1 MEALY
6 FVLIIICLA
15 FSAFFA
21 SAETSF
27 ISIQKARLQH
37 MLDNRVK
44 GAGMVARM
52 LERPE
57 RLLSTVVLGNTLV
70 NTAAS
75 AMATALAIM
84 VFGEKT
90 GALLAAVV
98 MTAVL
103 LVLGDTVPKT
113 IASHYAERL
122 ALSSVKVLRWVA
134 WLFAPVVRL
143 LSWLAFG
150 FTRMVGETQGARLLV
165 SEEEIRTMI
174 AVGEKQGVV
183 EEDAARMLHRVFEL
197 GDQPVRE
204 IMVPRL
210 KVVALEKGSK
220 VTDFLEVYARS
231 PVSRFPVYRDTMD
244 RVVGLISI
252 QDVMIALAKEQ
263 VTYDSVIDGLIR
275 PAFFVPQTKVVS
287 ELLVEMRENNQHM
300 VVVKDEYGGTAG
312 IASLTSL
319 VGQIVGPVGDELGTI
334 EKEYEVLDEH
344 TFQVDG
350 GMRVDNANQALGLG
364 LPEGE
369 DYETVAGLV
378 MKVLGRIA
386 KPGENIRYRGLRI
399 TVSRMTGTKIEEVL
413 ITREKP
419 AEGEKNRALG

>member
-1 MEALY
+1 
-6 FVLIIICLA
+6 
-15 FSAFFA
+15 
-21 SAETSF
+21 
-27 ISIQKARLQH
+27 
-37 MLDNRVK
+37 
-44 GAGMVARM
+44 MVARM

-231 PVSRFPVYRDTMD
+231 PVSRFPVYQDTMD

-419 AEGEKNRALG
+419 ADGEKNRALG